1 MDWFRRNW
9 PDLVIGVA
17 LVAVVA
23 LIVVTLLSGGSLAS
37 LVRRDAPADL
47 ITDTTGPD
55 AAETASSD
63 TNPDTA
69 AQAAPDGAAGGIDVF
84 VPGVPS
90 GSAGTE
96 AGTQAGSAEQAD
108 SSTQPAAANDAATPA
123 GSDALPQAAAAG
135 GFRVAAGAVDSR
147 PAAVSLA
154 EQYRENSLPVTV
166 EQQDNLYL
174 LWVGPYATRPQADRV
189 AARIIA
195 DGGDALVYTYDG
207 GDDTATPETASAPE
221 PETAA
226 SASQPEA
233 AIGTVADDVP
243 DNAPETA
250 TETGPADTAVA
261 SAPDTN
267 PVAGVATN
275 AAATP
280 PTPDAVADAVAD
292 TPASAGDGA
301 TAVGQRYLQVGA
313 FVSDESAAP
322 LRSQLET
329 LGLSVSRT
337 EDETGLV
344 RLFVGPFE
352 DARLAQTQSR
362 LSAEGIVGS
371 FPVTR

>member
-23 LIVVTLLSGGSLAS
+23 LIVVTLLSGGSLAA
-37 LVRRDAPADL
+37 LVRRDTPANL

-55 AAETASSD
+55 AAETASPGA
-63 TNPDTA
+63 NPDATA
-69 AQAAPDGAAGGIDVF
+69 QAAAPDGVADGIDVF
-84 VPGVPS
+84 VPGVPNEA
-90 GSAGTE
+90 AGAE

-108 SSTQPAAANDAATPA
+108 SSTQPDVTNAPATPA
-123 GSDALPQAAAAG
+123 GGEALPQAAAAG

-154 EQYRENSLPVTV
+154 ETYRENSLPVTV
-166 EQQDNLYL
+166 EQQDDLYL

-189 AARIIA
+189 AASIVEG
-195 DGGDALVYTYDG
+195 GGDALVYTYDG
-207 GDDTATPETASAPE
+207 GDATTAETAEPVTAPEVVANTSQTDVVTETASA
-221 PETAA
+221 TA
-226 SASQPEA
+226 Q
-233 AIGTVADDVP
+233 ADI
-243 DNAPETA
+243 
-250 TETGPADTAVA
+250 AVA
-261 SAPDTN
+261 SAPSTN
-267 PVAGVATN
+267 TPAGVATN
-275 AAATP
+275 AAATD
-280 PTPDAVADAVAD
+280 TAIDTATVTDAATTATAANTADD
-292 TPASAGDGA
+292 A

-329 LGLSVSRT
+329 LGLNVSRT

>member
-1 MDWFRRNW
+1 MDWLRRNW

-37 LVRRDAPADL
+37 LVRRDTPADL

-55 AAETASSD
+55 AAATASPG
-63 TNPDTA
+63 TNPDAT
-69 AQAAPDGAAGGIDVF
+69 AQAAAPNGAAGGIDVF

-90 GSAGTE
+90 GSAGAET
-96 AGTQAGSAEQAD
+96 GTQAGSAGQAD
-108 SSTQPAAANDAATPA
+108 SSTQPDVANAAATPVS
-123 GSDALPQAAAAG
+123 GDALPQAAAAG

-166 EQQDNLYL
+166 EQQDDLYL
-174 LWVGPYATRPQADRV
+174 LWVGPYTTRPQADRV
-189 AARIIA
+189 AARIVA

-207 GDDTATPETASAPE
+207 GDDAATTETASAPD
-221 PETAA
+221 AA
-226 SASQPEA
+226 A
-233 AIGTVADDVP
+233 TDT
-243 DNAPETA
+243 APET
-250 TETGPADTAVA
+250 GQADAAVA
-261 SAPDTN
+261 SAPDPST
-267 PVAGVATN
+267 ATGVATN
-275 AAATP
+275 AATP
-280 PTPDAVADAVAD
+280 AAD
-292 TPASAGDGA
+292 TVTDAATNAATNTDDAAS
-301 TAVGQRYLQVGA
+301 AVGQRYLQVGA
-313 FVSDESAAP
+313 FVSDESAEP
-322 LRSQLET
+322 LRTQLET

-344 RLFVGPFE
+344 RLFVGPFG
-352 DARLAQTQSR
+352 DARLAQTQNR

>member
-1 MDWFRRNW
+1 MDWLRRNW

-37 LVRRDAPADL
+37 LVRRDTPADL

-55 AAETASSD
+55 APENVTGAS
-63 TNPDTA
+63 A
-69 AQAAPDGAAGGIDVF
+69 MAQGSAPNGTGGDIDVF

-90 GSAGTE
+90 GSASTGT
-96 AGTQAGSAEQAD
+96 GTQAGSAEQTD
-108 SSTQPAAANDAATPA
+108 SSTQPDGANNAAAPA
-123 GSDALPQAAAAG
+123 GGETLPQAAAAG

-147 PAAVSLA
+147 PAAVDLA
-154 EQYRENSLPVTV
+154 ETYRENSLPVTV
-166 EQQDNLYL
+166 EQQDDLYL

-189 AARIIA
+189 AARIVA

-207 GDDTATPETASAPE
+207 GDAAATAEIAEPVPAPEAAVSTPQTGVVTETAS
-221 PETAA
+221 
-226 SASQPEA
+226 
-233 AIGTVADDVP
+233 
-243 DNAPETA
+243 
-250 TETGPADTAVA
+250 ETGQADTAVA

-267 PVAGVATN
+267 TPAGVTTN
-275 AAATP
+275 AAAT
-280 PTPDAVADAVAD
+280 DAATVTDA
-292 TPASAGDGA
+292 A
-301 TAVGQRYLQVGA
+301 TATAISTDDGVTSVGQRYLQVGA

-344 RLFVGPFE
+344 RLFVGPFG

>member
-37 LVRRDAPADL
+37 LVRQGTPADL
-47 ITDTTGPD
+47 IADTTGPD
-55 AAETASSD
+55 AAETASPG
-63 TNPDTA
+63 TTPDATA
-69 AQAAPDGAAGGIDVF
+69 QAAAPDGAAGGIDVF

-90 GSAGTE
+90 ETAGTDT
-96 AGTQAGSAEQAD
+96 GTPTGSAEAAD
-108 SSTQPAAANDAATPA
+108 PSTQPDVANVAANPA
-123 GSDALPQAAAAG
+123 DGEALPQAAAAG

-147 PAAVSLA
+147 PAAVDLA
-154 EQYRENSLPVTV
+154 ETYREGGLPVTV
-166 EQQDNLYL
+166 EQQDDFYA
-174 LWVGPYATRPQADRV
+174 LWIGPYTTRPEADQV

-207 GDDTATPETASAPE
+207 GDD
-221 PETAA
+221 AA
-226 SASQPEA
+226 SASQ
-233 AIGTVADDVP
+233 TDVVT
-243 DNAPETA
+243 ETA
-250 TETGPADTAVA
+250 ADTAQPDTVQPDTVQPNTAQPDTAVA
-261 SAPDTN
+261 SAPDVNT
-267 PVAGVATN
+267 PAGVATN
-275 AAATP
+275 AAVTATD
-280 PTPDAVADAVAD
+280 TVTDAATGNVTGAAAN
-292 TPASAGDGA
+292 TDGSA

-329 LGLSVSRT
+329 LGLNVSRT

>member
-37 LVRRDAPADL
+37 LVRQGTPADL
-47 ITDTTGPD
+47 IADTTGPD
-55 AAETASSD
+55 AAETASPG
-63 TNPDTA
+63 TTPDATAQTA
-69 AQAAPDGAAGGIDVF
+69 APEGAAGGIDVF

-90 GSAGTE
+90 ETAGAET
-96 AGTQAGSAEQAD
+96 GTQAGSAEQAD
-108 SSTQPAAANDAATPA
+108 SSTQPGVADNAVTPA
-123 GSDALPQAAAAG
+123 GGETLPQAATAG

-147 PAAVSLA
+147 PAAVDLA
-154 EQYRENSLPVTV
+154 ETYREGGLPVTV
-166 EQQDNLYL
+166 EQQDDFYA
-174 LWVGPYATRPQADRV
+174 LWIGPYTTRPEADQV
-189 AARIIA
+189 AARIVA

-207 GDDTATPETASAPE
+207 GDD
-221 PETAA
+221 AA
-226 SASQPEA
+226 SASQ
-233 AIGTVADDVP
+233 TDVVT
-243 DNAPETA
+243 ETA
-250 TETGPADTAVA
+250 ADTAQPDTVQPNTAQPDTAVA
-261 SAPDTN
+261 SAPDANT
-267 PVAGVATN
+267 PAGVATN
-275 AAATP
+275 AAVTATD
-280 PTPDAVADAVAD
+280 TVTDAATGNVTGAAAN
-292 TPASAGDGA
+292 TDGSA

-329 LGLSVSRT
+329 LGLNVSRT

>member
-37 LVRRDAPADL
+37 LVRQGTPADL

-55 AAETASSD
+55 APETAS
-63 TNPDTA
+63 PDATPGTTA
-69 AQAAPDGAAGGIDVF
+69 QGAAPDGAAGGGIDVF

-90 GSAGTE
+90 ESASAGAETG
-96 AGTQAGSAEQAD
+96 AQAG
-108 SSTQPAAANDAATPA
+108 AAGQEDAGAQTAVPDGQATPA
-123 GSDALPQAAAAG
+123 GGGALPQAAAAG

-154 EQYRENSLPVTV
+154 ETYRERGLPVTV
-166 EQQDNLYL
+166 EQQDDLYL

-189 AARIIA
+189 AARIVA

-207 GDDTATPETASAPE
+207 GSDAETA
-221 PETAA
+221 ETAPA
-226 SASQPEA
+226 PEA
-233 AIGTVADDVP
+233 ATSVSQTDA
-243 DNAPETA
+243 AS
-250 TETGPADTAVA
+250 ETGQIDTAVA
-261 SAPDTN
+261 SAPDT
-267 PVAGVATN
+267 ATS
-275 AAATP
+275 AAATAP
-280 PTPDAVADAVAD
+280 VTATSTATDTATDTNTVADAATGTD
-292 TPASAGDGA
+292 DGA
-301 TAVGQRYLQVGA
+301 TAAGQRYLQVGA

-322 LRSQLET
+322 LRTQLET
-329 LGLSVSRT
+329 LGLNVSRT

-344 RLFVGPFE
+344 RLFVGPFG
-352 DARLAQTQSR
+352 DDRLAQTQSR

>member
-37 LVRRDAPADL
+37 LVRRDTPADL
-47 ITDTTGPD
+47 ITDTTGSDAAATASPDTDPD
-55 AAETASSD
+55 AA
-63 TNPDTA
+63 
-69 AQAAPDGAAGGIDVF
+69 AQAVAPDGVAGGIDVF

-90 GSAGTE
+90 GSAG
-96 AGTQAGSAEQAD
+96 AGTQAGSAEPAD
-108 SSTQPAAANDAATPA
+108 SSPQPGVADTAVSPA
-123 GSDALPQAAAAG
+123 GGEALPQANAAG

-147 PAAVSLA
+147 PAAVDLA
-154 EQYRENSLPVTV
+154 ETYREGGLPVTV
-166 EQQDNLYL
+166 EQQNDFYT
-174 LWVGPYATRPQADRV
+174 LWVGPYTTRPEADRV
-189 AARIIA
+189 AASIIA
-195 DGGDALVYTYDG
+195 GGGDALVYTYDG
-207 GDDTATPETASAPE
+207 GDDATTAETVSATEPEVASSAPQPDAATSPTPETG
-221 PETAA
+221 
-226 SASQPEA
+226 QVD
-233 AIGTVADDVP
+233 TV
-243 DNAPETA
+243 
-250 TETGPADTAVA
+250 VA
-261 SAPDTN
+261 SAPNTN
-267 PVAGVATN
+267 TAAGVPTD

-280 PTPDAVADAVAD
+280 ATTGAVAD
-292 TPASAGDGA
+292 TVADTNMDDSV

-344 RLFVGPFE
+344 RLFVGPFS
-352 DARLAQTQSR
+352 DARLTQTQNR
-362 LSAEGIVGS
+362 LNAEGVVGS

>member
-1 MDWFRRNW
+1 MDWVRRNW

-37 LVRRDAPADL
+37 LVRRDTPADL

-55 AAETASSD
+55 AVATVSPG

-69 AQAAPDGAAGGIDVF
+69 AQAAASDGAAGGIDVF

-90 GSAGTE
+90 GSAGAD

-108 SSTQPAAANDAATPA
+108 SSTQPAAPSDPATPA
-123 GSDALPQAAAAG
+123 GSEALPQAAAAG
-135 GFRVAAGAVDSR
+135 GFRVAAGAVPSR
-147 PAAVSLA
+147 PAAVGLA
-154 EQYRENSLPVTV
+154 ETYRERGLPVTV
-166 EQQDNLYL
+166 EQQDEFYL
-174 LWVGPYATRPQADRV
+174 LWVGPYATRPEADRV

-195 DGGDALVYTYDG
+195 AGNDALVYTYDG
-207 GDDTATPETASAPE
+207 GDDVVTPGTASAPE
-221 PETAA
+221 VVA
-226 SASQPEA
+226 SAPQPDA
-233 AIGTVADDVP
+233 AAVNT
-243 DNAPETA
+243 APETA
-250 TETGPADTAVA
+250 RADTAVA

-267 PVAGVATN
+267 TAAGVATN
-275 AAATP
+275 VAATA
-280 PTPDAVADAVAD
+280 TDAVSD
-292 TPASAGDGA
+292 TVSDTATNTVTGTDDGA

-329 LGLSVSRT
+329 LGLNVSRT

-344 RLFVGPFE
+344 RLFVGPFS
-352 DARLAQTQSR
+352 DARLAQTQNR
-362 LSAEGIVGS
+362 LSAEGVVGS